1 MLRNGKKEYEGKNT
15 VYNIYIICAHNVYNL
30 YIGIPCPVPSLS
42 LTLYCRSFITTGSLM
57 R

>member
-1 MLRNGKKEYEGKNT
+1 MLRNGKKEYEGKNN

-42 LTLYCRSFITTGSLM
+42 LCIVAPS
-57 R
+57 